1 MRLKTESIV
10 SYFVSICREKL
21 VKVTL
26 FKAVI
31 NGTEESTDAWRQ
43 RKVVYARKE
52 IIDRGLGE
60 ERRIRTK
67 IEIKIAK
74 TVYVIILFM
83 NK

>member
-1 MRLKTESIV
+1 
-10 SYFVSICREKL
+10 
-21 VKVTL
+21 
-26 FKAVI
+26 
-31 NGTEESTDAWRQ
+31 
-43 RKVVYARKE
+43 VYARQE
-52 IIDRGLGE
+52 ITNRGLGE

>member
-1 MRLKTESIV
+1 MKTESIV
-10 SYFVSICREKL
+10 SYFVLICRKKL

-43 RKVVYARKE
+43 RKVVYARQE
-52 IIDRGLGE
+52 ITNRGLGE